1 MQSESKQLIVVL
13 GMHRSGTSAIT
24 RGLKVLGVELGD
36 KLIAAVEGDNS
47 KGYWEDS
54 DLNTLNI
61 EMLYSIGSDWHNLTP
76 IDHFDVE
83 TLREKGYFLKA
94 AKLLHDKL
102 KNNDLFGFKDPR
114 VAKLLPFW
122 TSVFS
127 YSKIDVSYVLAI
139 RHPISVI
146 RSLEMRGEPN
156 KEKSYLLWLGH
167 VINSLS
173 HTESAR
179 RVIVDYDHVML
190 APDRE
195 LGRIAD
201 KFNLNIEQ
209 KELKNYRSK
218 FLDSDLQHS
227 KYEPNEIKLDPL
239 CPALA
244 AEIYLK
250 LQEIILSNDDL
261 CGEDFQSLVT
271 KWENEFRR
279 LTPALS
285 LIDKLVTQRN
295 QDEHTISVRD
305 AQIAETNNHI
315 VDRDKSINQLHNEL
329 AARDNN
335 INKLQNEVA
344 ERDTNVHKLNLVVAE
359 QIETENQ
366 RNEEIEIL
374 NLDVS
379 KKDAQ
384 VTELTNSVDGYV
396 QEIESLKLD
405 VSKKD
410 THVIELTDIVDG
422 YVQEI
427 ESLKLDVS
435 KKDTHVTEL
444 TNIVDGHVQEIET
457 LNQKVAKKDKQ
468 LFELN
473 NHAQELDKHAATLDQ
488 IVTELKSQ
496 LLAVHNSTSWRLTS
510 PVRLLKDV
518 SLYFSTDRTTTGKK
532 PVKFNSTWYLEQNP
546 DVENSGIDPLQH
558 YLQHGKA
565 EGRKPLPDSFLLR
578 NKNRWQI
585 FKSVYP
591 SIVEESGGT
600 LSTLKKARSVHKREG
615 LQGVRK
621 RILDTHKGTFT
632 NASDRVD
639 YQEWIRRYDTLDDES
654 RSSMQRKLATHAYQ
668 PLISVVMPVYN
679 ANPEWLA
686 KAIESVRSQ
695 IYPNWEL
702 CIADDASTNKTIRTL
717 LQKYSDIDSRI
728 KVVFRE
734 KNGHISATSNSAISI
749 VEGDWIAL
757 LDHDD
762 VLSEHA
768 LFWVADCINSNP
780 SAQMIYSDEDKIDEG
795 GTRSSPYFKCN
806 WNIDLFYSQNMFS
819 HLGVYKTELI
829 SAVDGFRIGLE
840 GSQDHDLALRCIE
853 KIDHKHIHHVPKV
866 LYHWRIHEESTARSL
881 DVKPYAAIAGEKALN
896 EHFQRMGVKAT
907 TESIGYGY
915 RTKYALPEALPLVSL
930 LIPTRNGLELLKQCI
945 DSILSKTSYSN
956 FEIIIIDNGS
966 DDTDTLNYLKLVTD
980 NPSVRVIRDER
991 PFNYSALNNS
1001 AVKHSRGEIIG
1012 LINNDIEVISP
1023 GWLNEMVSL
1032 ALQPNAG
1039 AIGARLLYPDD
1050 TLQHAGVTL
1059 GMGGVAGHPH
1069 CHLPKTHHGY
1079 FCRASLA
1086 QSFSAVTAAC
1096 LIIRK
1101 DIYTEVEGL
1110 NEADLRVAFNDVD
1123 FCLRVREV
1131 GYRNIWTPFAEL
1143 YHHESATRGSEDTPE
1158 KKARF
1163 AQEIDYMQKQWGDLL
1178 LNDPAYSPN
1187 LTLEYRDFSYAWPPR
1202 N

>member
-36 KLIAAVEGDNS
+36 QLIAAVEGDNS

-76 IDHFDVE
+76 IDHVDVE

-209 KELKNYRSK
+209 RELENYRSQ

-227 KYEPNEIKLDPL
+227 KYEPNEVQLDPL

-244 AEIYLK
+244 ADIYLK

-261 CGEDFQSLVT
+261 CGDDFQSLVT
-271 KWENEFRR
+271 QWENEFRR

-285 LIDKLVTQRN
+285 LIDKLITQRN

-315 VDRDKSINQLHNEL
+315 VDRDKSINQLHNQL
-329 AARDNN
+329 VARDNN
-335 INKLQNEVA
+335 INSLQNEVA
-344 ERDTNVHKLNLVVAE
+344 ERDTNVHRLNLVVAE
-359 QIETENQ
+359 YIETDEQ
-366 RNEEIEIL
+366 RNKEVESLNLNVSKQNTQIAEQINIIDGHVQEIESL
-374 NLDVS
+374 NLNVS
-379 KKDAQ
+379 KQNTQIAEQ
-384 VTELTNSVDGYV
+384 INIIDGHV
-396 QEIESLKLD
+396 QKIESLKLD

-410 THVIELTDIVDG
+410 A
-422 YVQEI
+422 Y
-427 ESLKLDVS
+427 
-435 KKDTHVTEL
+435 VTEL
-444 TNIVDGHVQEIET
+444 TNIVDRNVQEIET
-457 LNQKVAKKDKQ
+457 INQKVSEKDKQ

-473 NHAQELDKHAATLDQ
+473 NHAQELDKHATTLDQ
-488 IVTELKSQ
+488 IITELKSQ

-510 PVRLLKDV
+510 PLRLLKDV
-518 SLYFSTDRTTTGKK
+518 SLYFSADRTATGKK

-546 DVENSGIDPLQH
+546 DVENSGVDPLQH

-578 NKNRWQI
+578 NKNRWRI

-654 RSSMQRKLATHAYQ
+654 RLSMQRTLATHAHQ

-679 ANPEWLA
+679 ANPTWLA

-695 IYPNWEL
+695 IYTNWEL
-702 CIADDASTNKTIRTL
+702 CIADDASTDKTICTL
-717 LQKYSDIDSRI
+717 LQKYSDLDSRI

-734 KNGHISATSNSAISI
+734 KNGHISATSNSAINI
-749 VEGDWIAL
+749 AEGDWIAL

-762 VLSEHA
+762 LLSEHA

-780 SAQMIYSDEDKIDEG
+780 TAQMIYSDEDKIDEG
-795 GTRSSPYFKCN
+795 DTRSSPYFKCN

-829 SAVDGFRIGLE
+829 NSVDGFRIGLE

-853 KIDHKHIHHVPKV
+853 KIDHKHIHHISKV
-866 LYHWRIHEESTARSL
+866 LYHWRIHEESTAQSL

-896 EHFQRMGVKAT
+896 EHFQRMGIKAT

-915 RTKYALPEALPLVSL
+915 RTKYALPEILPLVSL

-956 FEIIIIDNGS
+956 FEIIIIDNDS
-966 DDTDTLNYLKLVTD
+966 DDTDTLNYLKSVTD
-980 NPSVRVIRDER
+980 NPLVRVIRDER

-1012 LINNDIEVISP
+1012 LINNDIEVITP
-1023 GWLNEMVSL
+1023 DWLSEMVSL

-1079 FCRASLA
+1079 FCRASLT

>member
-209 KELKNYRSK
+209 KELENYRSK

-329 AARDNN
+329 ATRDNN

-384 VTELTNSVDGYV
+384 
-396 QEIESLKLD
+396 
-405 VSKKD
+405 
-410 THVIELTDIVDG
+410 
-422 YVQEI
+422 
-427 ESLKLDVS
+427 
-435 KKDTHVTEL
+435 VTEL

-762 VLSEHA
+762 LLSEHA

-829 SAVDGFRIGLE
+829 NAVDGFRIGLE

-930 LIPTRNGLELLKQCI
+930 LIPTRNGLELLKQCV

>member
-36 KLIAAVEGDNS
+36 QLIAAVEGDNS
-47 KGYWEDS
+47 KGYWEDA
-54 DLNTLNI
+54 DINKLNK
-61 EMLYSIGSDWHNLTP
+61 EMLYSIGSAWHNLTP
-76 IDHFDVE
+76 IDHVDVE

-94 AKLLHDKL
+94 VKLLHDKL

-156 KEKSYLLWLGH
+156 KEKSYLLWLDH
-167 VINSLS
+167 VIASLFN
-173 HTESAR
+173 TESAR
-179 RVIVDYDHVML
+179 RIIVDYDHVML
-190 APDRE
+190 DPDRE
-195 LGRIAD
+195 IGRIAD
-201 KFNLNIEQ
+201 KFNLNIDH
-209 KELKNYRSK
+209 KELDNYRSQ
-218 FLDSDLQHS
+218 FLDSNLQHS
-227 KYEPNEIKLDPL
+227 KYEPNEALLDPL
-239 CPALA
+239 CPALVG
-244 AEIYLK
+244 EIYLK
-250 LQEIILSNDDL
+250 LQEVILAKNDPLGDN
-261 CGEDFQSLVT
+261 FQSLIT
-271 KWENEFRR
+271 QWGNEFRR
-279 LTPALS
+279 LKPALW
-285 LIDKLVTQRN
+285 LIDKLDTQRN
-295 QDEHTISVRD
+295 QNEHSISVKD

-315 VDRDKSINQLHNEL
+315 AERDKSINQLHNEL
-329 AARDNN
+329 VARDANVN
-335 INKLQNEVA
+335 RLQSEVA

-410 THVIELTDIVDG
+410 THV
-422 YVQEI
+422 
-427 ESLKLDVS
+427 
-435 KKDTHVTEL
+435 TEL

-488 IVTELKSQ
+488 IITELKSQ

-518 SLYFSTDRTTTGKK
+518 SLYFSTDRATTGKK

-762 VLSEHA
+762 LLSEHA

-829 SAVDGFRIGLE
+829 NAVDGFRIGLE

-930 LIPTRNGLELLKQCI
+930 LIPTRNGLELLKQCV

-1110 NEADLRVAFNDVD
+1110 NEADLCVAFNDVD

>member
-209 KELKNYRSK
+209 KELENYRSK

-271 KWENEFRR
+271 QWENEFRR

-329 AARDNN
+329 VARDNN

-366 RNEEIEIL
+366 RNEEIESL
-374 NLDVS
+374 KLDVS

-396 QEIESLKLD
+396 QEIESL
-405 VSKKD
+405 
-410 THVIELTDIVDG
+410 
-422 YVQEI
+422 
-427 ESLKLDVS
+427 
-435 KKDTHVTEL
+435 
-444 TNIVDGHVQEIET
+444 
-457 LNQKVAKKDKQ
+457 NQKVAKKDKQ

-473 NHAQELDKHAATLDQ
+473 HHAQELDKHAATLDQ
-488 IVTELKSQ
+488 IITELKSQ

-762 VLSEHA
+762 LLSEHA

-795 GTRSSPYFKCN
+795 GTRSSPYFKCD

-829 SAVDGFRIGLE
+829 NAVDGFRIGLE

-966 DDTDTLNYLKLVTD
+966 DDTDTLNYLKSVTD

-1079 FCRASLA
+1079 FCRANLT